1 MKIKRWIG
9 MILTCALIFAMTGCG
24 AGNQTQPDDAGTSDD
39 TAQVSAS
46 ADDETLKETQAEEH
60 SDTQTSNAGDNNT
73 GDGKILVVYFS
84 YTGHLDSMANWIA
97 DETGGD
103 LIRVSAKDA
112 YPEDYDDTVDR
123 AKKEQDENSRP
134 EIDVD
139 LTKEQLAGYDT
150 VFFGFPVWWYDIPM
164 PMYTFLDS
172 YDFTGKTII
181 PFLSHEG
188 SSNGG
193 SAEQTINEHARGA
206 NVRFEDALSI
216 RGGKVDSSEQDVRDW
231 VDGLGFGK

>member
-9 MILTCALIFAMTGCG
+9 IILACVLIVAMTGCG
-24 AGNQTQPDDAGTSDD
+24 TGGQTQPDDAGTSDD
-39 TAQVSAS
+39 IEQVSS
-46 ADDETLKETQAEEH
+46 SDEDKTLKEAQAEEH
-60 SDTQTSNAGDNNT
+60 SDTQTSSADDGTAGES
-73 GDGKILVVYFS
+73 KILVVYFS

-123 AKKEQDENSRP
+123 AKKEQDEDSRP

-139 LTKEQLAGYDT
+139 LTEEQLAGYDT

-172 YDFTGKTII
+172 YDFTDITII

-206 NVRFEDALSI
+206 AVKFEDALSI

-231 VDGLGFGK
+231 VDGLGYGK

>member
-1 MKIKRWIG
+1 M
-9 MILTCALIFAMTGCG
+9 L
-24 AGNQTQPDDAGTSDD
+24 GNFSYSNPTRLYFGDDAIAFLG
-39 TAQVSAS
+39 
-46 ADDETLKETQAEEH
+46 EELK
-60 SDTQTSNAGDNNT
+60 NY
-73 GDGKILVVYFS
+73 GKKVMLTY
-84 YTGHLDSMANWIA
+84 
-97 DETGGD
+97 GGD

-123 AKKEQDENSRP
+123 AKKEQDEDSRP

-139 LTKEQLAGYDT
+139 LTEEQIAGYDT

-206 NVRFEDALSI
+206 AVRFEDALSI

>member
-9 MILTCALIFAMTGCG
+9 IILACVLIVAMTGCG
-24 AGNQTQPDDAGTSDD
+24 TGGQTQPDDAGTSDD
-39 TAQVSAS
+39 IEQVNSS
-46 ADDETLKETQAEEH
+46 DEDKTVKEAQAEEH
-60 SDTQTSNAGDNNT
+60 SDTQTSSADDSTAGES
-73 GDGKILVVYFS
+73 KILVVYFS

-123 AKKEQDENSRP
+123 AKKEQDEDSRP

-139 LTKEQLAGYDT
+139 LTEEQLAGYDT

-172 YDFTGKTII
+172 YDFTDKTII

-206 NVRFEDALSI
+206 AVKFEDALSI